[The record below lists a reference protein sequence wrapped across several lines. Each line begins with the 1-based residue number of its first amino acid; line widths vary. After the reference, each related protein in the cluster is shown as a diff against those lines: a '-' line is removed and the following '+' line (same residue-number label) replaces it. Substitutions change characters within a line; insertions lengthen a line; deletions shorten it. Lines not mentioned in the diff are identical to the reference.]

1 MVSDQPWTQPS
12 VDNSSKVDAKF
23 QSIAC
28 VCCSGGRRGQR
39 GGVWNCERERD
50 WRWGKFYPQLIES
63 LLLGC
68 TGGSII
74 LSSSSTLGPNS
85 HLLLSYSY
93 TITMYMLQLLV
104 KCAVLSCLCSC
115 FPLLKGS
122 VLSISFHLLFSLNTT
137 SSWHI
142 WVYRYSVFPADTCI
156 TAQAMF
162 YLILLVT
169 NTWIASNS
177 PLTHMQA
184 HTHNTHKRSNENSC
198 LPPLWKLLCHTKTT
212 RGTMRVI

>member
-1 MVSDQPWTQPS
+1 MPNFSPS
-12 VDNSSKVDAKF
+12 RV
-23 QSIAC
+23 C
-28 VCCSGGRRGQR
+28 VAVVAGGGRGVGCGTVRGKETE
-39 GGVWNCERERD
+39 GEEN
-50 WRWGKFYPQLIES
+50 F
-63 LLLGC
+63 
-68 TGGSII
+68 I
-74 LSSSSTLGPNS
+74 LSWLS
-85 HLLLSYSY
+85 HYYWAVQGAVLFSPLHPHLVLTPICFSLIHTPLQCICYSF
-93 TITMYMLQLLV
+93 LV

-212 RGTMRVI
+212 RGTVRVI